1 LSVLEQVGRPLVGCA
16 EDVGALTLQWCAA
29 LRRLP
34 NVLPVVGKRRRW
46 RSAIEQMLLIGLR
59 ALPMACTMSLC
70 IGFVLALQGAA
81 ELRRFGGVN
90 YVVDLVAVA
99 FTRELGA
106 LVTAIAVS
114 GRSASAISAEVG
126 TMVVAE
132 EMDALRVMGLN
143 PVEFTLAPRY
153 LGALIAVPC
162 LTVLSTVCGIFAGYV
177 FLAFSIDMSFRVFSR
192 AVFEAILLRDIWL
205 TLIKSVV
212 FATVIV
218 QVGYLEGLRVS
229 GGPEA
234 VGRATT
240 SAVVKSTFLV
250 IVADLA
256 ATCFFYLMGWSAA
269 G

>member
-1 LSVLEQVGRPLVGCA
+1 LSFLEQIGRPLILWAEDAGTLTLQLGAALWRLARVLPVIGNRRRWTSTLEQVL
-16 EDVGALTLQWCAA
+16 
-29 LRRLP
+29 
-34 NVLPVVGKRRRW
+34 
-46 RSAIEQMLLIGLR
+46 AIGTR

-81 ELRRFGGVN
+81 ELRRFGGVSF
-90 YVVDLVAVA
+90 VVNLVAVA

-126 TMVVAE
+126 SMVVTE

-162 LTVLSTVCGIFAGYV
+162 LTIVSTICGIFAGYL
-177 FLAFSIDMSFRVFSR
+177 FLAVSIDMSFRIYWH
-192 AVFEAILLRDIWL
+192 AVFEAILVRDISL

-212 FATVIV
+212 FATIIV

-229 GGPEA
+229 GGPDA

-240 SAVVKSTFLV
+240 TAVVKSTFLV

-256 ATCFFYLMGWSAA
+256 ATWFFYVMGWSAS

>member
-1 LSVLEQVGRPLVGCA
+1 MSVLEQVGRPLVVWA
-16 EDVGALTLQWCAA
+16 EDVGALTLQWWAA

-34 NVLPVVGKRRRW
+34 
-46 RSAIEQMLLIGLR
+46 S

-81 ELRRFGGVN
+81 ELRRFGGLQ

-162 LTVLSTVCGIFAGYV
+162 LTVLSTLCGIFAGYV
-177 FLAFSIDMSFRVFSR
+177 FLAFSIDMSFRVYSR
-192 AVFEAILLRDIWL
+192 AVFESILLRDIWL

-256 ATCFFYLMGWSAA
+256 ATWFFYLMGWSAA

>member
-1 LSVLEQVGRPLVGCA
+1 
-16 EDVGALTLQWCAA
+16 
-29 LRRLP
+29 
-34 NVLPVVGKRRRW
+34 
-46 RSAIEQMLLIGLR
+46 MLLIGIR

-177 FLAFSIDMSFRVFSR
+177 FLAFSIDMSFLVYSR
-192 AVFEAILLRDIWL
+192 AVFESILLRDIWL

-256 ATCFFYLMGWSAA
+256 ATWFFYLMGWSAA

>member
-1 LSVLEQVGRPLVGCA
+1 
-16 EDVGALTLQWCAA
+16 
-29 LRRLP
+29 
-34 NVLPVVGKRRRW
+34 
-46 RSAIEQMLLIGLR
+46 MLLIGLR

-70 IGFVLALQGAA
+70 IGFILALQGAA

-162 LTVLSTVCGIFAGYV
+162 LTVLCTLCGIFAGYV
-177 FLAFSIDMSFRVFSR
+177 FLAFSIDMSFQVYSR

-218 QVGYLEGLRVS
+218 QVGYLEGLRVR

-250 IVADLA
+250 IMADLA
-256 ATCFFYLMGWSAA
+256 ATWFFYMMGWSAA